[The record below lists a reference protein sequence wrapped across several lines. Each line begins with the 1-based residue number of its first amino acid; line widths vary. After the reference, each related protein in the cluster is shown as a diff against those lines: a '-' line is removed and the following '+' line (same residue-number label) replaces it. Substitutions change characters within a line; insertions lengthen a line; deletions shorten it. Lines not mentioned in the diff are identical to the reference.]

1 LALIRY
7 NKRKGGDLNMDNN
20 QQGKDGGTQQPAS
33 ATPVTEQAGPNG
45 DSTSPSVKD
54 LGVNNPGK
62 ATTQGA
68 FTGKDV
74 SMTTPQYAGG
84 PIATTEAGSHA

>member
-1 LALIRY
+1 
-7 NKRKGGDLNMDNN
+7 MDNN
-20 QQGKDGGTQQPAS
+20 QQTKDGGTTQPAS
-33 ATPVTEQAGPNG
+33 ATTINDGVIAGAPV
-45 DSTSPSVKD
+45 SPAVSDQGTGK
-54 LGVNNPGK
+54 PG
-62 ATTQGA
+62 TINTGTP

>member
-1 LALIRY
+1 
-7 NKRKGGDLNMDNN
+7 MDNN
-20 QQGKDGGTQQPAS
+20 QQVTGSGTEQPAS
-33 ATPVTEQAGPNG
+33 STPVTEQAGPEG
-45 DSTSPSVKD
+45 ATTSPSTTN
-54 LGVNNPGK
+54 LGVNNPSTASVGSP
-62 ATTQGA
+62 

>member
-1 LALIRY
+1 
-7 NKRKGGDLNMDNN
+7 MDNN
-20 QQGKDGGTQQPAS
+20 QQVAGAGNEQPSS

-45 DSTSPSVKD
+45 GEASSPTRN
-54 LGVNNPGK
+54 LGVNNPG
-62 ATTQGA
+62 TLNVGTP

-84 PIATTEAGSHA
+84 NITTTEAGSK

>member
-1 LALIRY
+1 
-7 NKRKGGDLNMDNN
+7 MDNN
-20 QQGKDGGTQQPAS
+20 QQGTEGGVQQPTS
-33 ATPVTEQAGPNG
+33 STPVTEQAGPG
-45 DSTSPSVKD
+45 SAPQSVATND
-54 LGVNNPGK
+54 LGVNSPAK
-62 ATTQGA
+62 ATTSGP

>member
-1 LALIRY
+1 
-7 NKRKGGDLNMDNN
+7 MDNN
-20 QQGKDGGTQQPAS
+20 QQGTEGGVQQPSA
-33 ATPVTEQAGPNG
+33 ATPVTEQAGPA
-45 DSTSPSVKD
+45 SALAAAPLSD
-54 LGVNNPGK
+54 LGVNNAG
-62 ATTQGA
+62 TLNVGTS

>member
-1 LALIRY
+1 
-7 NKRKGGDLNMDNN
+7 MDNN
-20 QQGKDGGTQQPAS
+20 QQAAGKGNEQPAS
-33 ATPVTEQAGPNG
+33 ATPVTEQAGPAAGIKTPNV
-45 DSTSPSVKD
+45 TD
-54 LGVNNPGK
+54 LGTHNP
-62 ATTQGA
+62 TQGNVSSP